1 MNVSSSLSRRPFL
14 CWTAAALIVSG
25 AHVHAPALA
34 ASQARVSVLTIVDH
48 PALDAFRDGVAE
60 ELKANG
66 FEQGRNLTWTFQS
79 AQGNTGTA
87 AQIARKYVGDGPD
100 AIVAISTP
108 AAQAVV
114 AATKRIP
121 VVYGAVTDPVAAQLV
136 KSMDP
141 SGTNVTGV
149 SDRLVA
155 GKQVELIEKVKPG
168 VKRVGMV
175 YNPGEANSVVAVRE
189 MKAALQARGIALVEA
204 AAPRSVD
211 VGQAARRLIGKVDL
225 VYTGTDNNVMS
236 AYEAL
241 AKVCNDARL
250 PLVAADTGSVR
261 RGALAALSVDYA
273 LLGRQ
278 AGRQVVRILKGDR
291 PGALASETSERQQ
304 LILNLEAARKQG
316 VELSAALQSEATEI
330 LGR

>member
-14 CWTAAALIVSG
+14 CLTAAALIVSG

-66 FEQGRNLTWTFQS
+66 FEQGRNLKWTFQS

-114 AATKRIP
+114 AATKSIP